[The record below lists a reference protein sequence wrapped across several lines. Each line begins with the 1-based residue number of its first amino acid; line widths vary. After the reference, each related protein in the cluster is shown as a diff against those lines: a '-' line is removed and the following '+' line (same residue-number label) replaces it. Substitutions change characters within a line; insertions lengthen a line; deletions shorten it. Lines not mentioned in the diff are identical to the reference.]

1 MNMSAMNRKYAVFA
15 GAFALAVAAGLVG
28 VLFFNGPA
36 TIDHTVASGS
46 SDTSLGLVRD
56 ANVPELPFA
65 DNPDPT
71 VCGIPVQW
79 GSDTPAFLTGIYQ
92 GEMLQSEVLLYDSH
106 QRFSLT
112 GSAPHGTQVEI
123 LLYQENPV
131 LDFYLVKT
139 IGPDPQEGWIPAPFL
154 SFDPIDVS
162 AAG

>member
-1 MNMSAMNRKYAVFA
+1 MMVKDKRKYLIFIGSFVLASAVGLA
-15 GAFALAVAAGLVG
+15 SFALADR
-28 VLFFNGPA
+28 PE
-36 TIDHTVASGS
+36 TIDHSADLASA
-46 SDTSLGLVRD
+46 TTAGLVRD
-56 ANVPELPFA
+56 ADVPDLPFS

-71 VCGIPVQW
+71 ACGIPVQW
-79 GSDTPAFLTGIYQ
+79 GSDTPAWLNGIYE
-92 GEMLQSEVLLYDSH
+92 GTMLQSEVLLYDSH

-139 IGPDPQEGWIPAPFL
+139 LGPDPQEGWIPAPLL

-162 AAG
+162 ASS

>member
-1 MNMSAMNRKYAVFA
+1 
-15 GAFALAVAAGLVG
+15 
-28 VLFFNGPA
+28 
-36 TIDHTVASGS
+36 
-46 SDTSLGLVRD
+46 VRD

-79 GSDTPAFLTGIYQ
+79 GSDTPAFLTGIYE

-112 GSAPHGTQVEI
+112 GSAPHGTPVEI

-139 IGPDPQEGWIPAPFL
+139 MGSDPQEGWIPSPFL

>member
-1 MNMSAMNRKYAVFA
+1 MSVMTRKYVVFA
-15 GAFALAVAAGLVG
+15 GAFVVAVAAGVVG
-28 VLFFNGPA
+28 VLFFNGPD
-36 TIDHTVASGS
+36 TIDHTVAGESA
-46 SDTSLGLVRD
+46 DTSLGLVRD
-56 ANVPELPFA
+56 ANVPDLPFA

-79 GSDTPAFLTGIYQ
+79 GSDSPAWLNGIYD
-92 GEMLQSEVLLYDSH
+92 GELLQSEVLLYDSH

-139 IGPDPQEGWIPAPFL
+139 TGPDPQEGWIPAPFL
-154 SFDPIDVS
+154 SFDPVDVS

>member
-1 MNMSAMNRKYAVFA
+1 MAKDKRKYLILIGSLVLATAV
-15 GAFALAVAAGLVG
+15 GLVSFALADR
-28 VLFFNGPA
+28 PA
-36 TIDHTVASGS
+36 TIDHTVDAAPAA
-46 SDTSLGLVRD
+46 DNGLVRD
-56 ANVPELPFA
+56 ANVPDLPFA

-79 GSDTPAFLTGIYQ
+79 GSDTPAWLNGIYE
-92 GEMLQSEVLLYDSH
+92 GTMLQADVLLYDSH

-139 IGPDPQEGWIPAPFL
+139 IGPDPQEGWIPAPLL
-154 SFDPIDVS
+154 SFDPIDIS
-162 AAG
+162 ASS

>member
-1 MNMSAMNRKYAVFA
+1 MHTRF
-15 GAFALAVAAGLVG
+15 L
-28 VLFFNGPA
+28 LFFDGPD
-36 TIDHTVASGS
+36 TIDHTVAAES

-56 ANVPELPFA
+56 SNVPDLPFA

-79 GSDTPAFLTGIYQ
+79 GSDAPAWLNGIYQ

-139 IGPDPQEGWIPAPFL
+139 IGPDPQEGWIPAPLL
-154 SFDPIDVS
+154 SFDPIEVS
-162 AAG
+162 ASS